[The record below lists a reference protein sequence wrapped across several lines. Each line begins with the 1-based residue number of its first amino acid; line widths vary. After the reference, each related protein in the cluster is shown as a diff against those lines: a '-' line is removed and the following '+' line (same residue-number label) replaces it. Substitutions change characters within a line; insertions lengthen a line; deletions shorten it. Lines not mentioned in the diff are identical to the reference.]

1 MNPIKWF
8 LRVLRRGLT
17 LGAII
22 AIVLIDF
29 LIITVE
35 DITMSNKLLIMFVCD
50 MLYILIQIFIY
61 YIVWFIIMKED

>member
-17 LGAII
+17 LGAIV

-29 LIITVE
+29 LIMTVE
-35 DITMSNKLLIMFVCD
+35 DITMSDKLLIMFVCD
-50 MLYILIQIFIY
+50 MLYILIQILIY

>member
-8 LRVLRRGLT
+8 LRVLRRGLI
-17 LGAII
+17 LGAVV

-29 LIITVE
+29 IIMTVE
-35 DITMSNKLLIMFVCD
+35 DITVSDKLLIMFVCD

-61 YIVWFIIMKED
+61 YIVWFIIMKEE

>member
-17 LGAII
+17 LGAIV

-29 LIITVE
+29 IIITVE
-35 DITMSNKLLIMFVCD
+35 DITMSDKLLIMFVCD

>member
-17 LGAII
+17 LGAIV

-35 DITMSNKLLIMFVCD
+35 DITMSDKLLIMFVCD
-50 MLYILIQIFIY
+50 MLYILMQIFIY

>member
-8 LRVLRRGLT
+8 LRVLRRGLI

-29 LIITVE
+29 LIMTVE
-35 DITMSNKLLIMFVCD
+35 DITVSDKLLIMFVCD
-50 MLYILIQIFIY
+50 MLYILIQILIY
-61 YIVWFIIMKED
+61 YIVWFIIMKEN

>member
-8 LRVLRRGLT
+8 LRILRRGLT
-17 LGAII
+17 LGAVV
-22 AIVLIDF
+22 AIVLIDL
-29 LIITVE
+29 LIMTVE
-35 DITMSNKLLIMFVCD
+35 DITVSDKLLIMFVCD

>member
-8 LRVLRRGLT
+8 LRVLRRGLI
-17 LGAII
+17 LGAVV
-22 AIVLIDF
+22 AIVLIDL
-29 LIITVE
+29 LILTVE
-35 DITMSNKLLIMFVCD
+35 DITVSDKLLIMFVCD

>member
-17 LGAII
+17 LGAIV

-29 LIITVE
+29 LIMTVE
-35 DITMSNKLLIMFVCD
+35 DITMSDKLLIMYVCD

-61 YIVWFIIMKED
+61 YIVWFIIMKGD

>member
-8 LRVLRRGLT
+8 LRVLRRSLT
-17 LGAII
+17 LGAVV

-35 DITMSNKLLIMFVCD
+35 DITVSDKLLIMFICD
-50 MLYILIQIFIY
+50 MLYILIQILIY

>member
-17 LGAII
+17 LGAGV
-22 AIVLIDF
+22 AIVLID
-29 LIITVE
+29 LIILTVE
-35 DITMSNKLLIMFVCD
+35 DITMSDKLLIMFICD
-50 MLYILIQIFIY
+50 MLYILIQILIY

>member
-8 LRVLRRGLT
+8 LRVLRRGLI
-17 LGAII
+17 LGAVV

-29 LIITVE
+29 IIMTVE
-35 DITMSNKLLIMFVCD
+35 DITVSNKLLIMFVCD

>member
-8 LRVLRRGLT
+8 LRVLRRGLI

-22 AIVLIDF
+22 AIVLIDL
-29 LIITVE
+29 LILTVE
-35 DITMSNKLLIMFVCD
+35 DITVSDKLLIMFICD
-50 MLYILIQIFIY
+50 MLYILIQILIY

>member
-17 LGAII
+17 LGTIV

-29 LIITVE
+29 LIMTVE
-35 DITMSNKLLIMFVCD
+35 DITMSDKLLIMFVCD

>member
-8 LRVLRRGLT
+8 LRVLRRGLI

-22 AIVLIDF
+22 AIVLIDL
-29 LIITVE
+29 LILTVE
-35 DITMSNKLLIMFVCD
+35 DITMSDKLLIMFVCD

>member
-8 LRVLRRGLT
+8 LRVLRRGLI
-17 LGAII
+17 LGAVV

-29 LIITVE
+29 LVMTVE
-35 DITMSNKLLIMFVCD
+35 DITVPDKLLIMFVCD

>member
-8 LRVLRRGLT
+8 LRVLRRGLI
-17 LGAII
+17 LGAVV

-29 LIITVE
+29 IIMTVE
-35 DITMSNKLLIMFVCD
+35 DITVSDKLLIMFVCD

>member
-17 LGAII
+17 LGAVV

-29 LIITVE
+29 LIMTVE
-35 DITMSNKLLIMFVCD
+35 DITMSDKLLIMFICD
-50 MLYILIQIFIY
+50 MLYILIQILIY

>member
-8 LRVLRRGLT
+8 LRVLRRGLI
-17 LGAII
+17 LGTVV

-29 LIITVE
+29 LIMTVE
-35 DITMSNKLLIMFVCD
+35 DITVSDKLLIMFVCD

>member
-1 MNPIKWF
+1 MNPIKRF
-8 LRVLRRGLT
+8 LRVLRRGLI
-17 LGAII
+17 LGAVV

-29 LIITVE
+29 LVMTVE
-35 DITMSNKLLIMFVCD
+35 DITVPDKLLIMFVCD

>member
-8 LRVLRRGLT
+8 LRVLRKGLT
-17 LGAII
+17 LGAVV

-29 LIITVE
+29 LIMTAE
-35 DITMSNKLLIMFVCD
+35 DITSDKLLIIFVCD

-61 YIVWFIIMKED
+61 YIVRFIIMKED

>member
-8 LRVLRRGLT
+8 LRVLRRGLI
-17 LGAII
+17 LGAVV

-29 LIITVE
+29 LIMTAE
-35 DITMSNKLLIMFVCD
+35 DITSDKLLIIFVCD

-61 YIVWFIIMKED
+61 YIVRFIIMKED

>member
-8 LRVLRRGLT
+8 LRVLRRGLI
-17 LGAII
+17 LGAVV
-22 AIVLIDF
+22 AIVLIDL
-29 LIITVE
+29 LILTVE
-35 DITMSNKLLIMFVCD
+35 DITMSDKLLIMFVCD

>member
-8 LRVLRRGLT
+8 LRVLRRGLI

-22 AIVLIDF
+22 AIVLIDL
-29 LIITVE
+29 LILTVE
-35 DITMSNKLLIMFVCD
+35 NITMSDKLLIMFVCD

-61 YIVWFIIMKED
+61 YIVWFIIMKEN

>member
-1 MNPIKWF
+1 MV

-17 LGAII
+17 LGAVV

-29 LIITVE
+29 LIMTVENITVS
-35 DITMSNKLLIMFVCD
+35 DKLLIMFVCD
-50 MLYILIQIFIY
+50 MLYILIQILIY